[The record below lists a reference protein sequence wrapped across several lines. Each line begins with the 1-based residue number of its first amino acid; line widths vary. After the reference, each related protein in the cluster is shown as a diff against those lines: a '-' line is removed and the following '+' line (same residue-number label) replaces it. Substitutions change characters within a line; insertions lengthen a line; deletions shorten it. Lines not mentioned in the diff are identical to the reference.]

1 MSASVMWSQ
10 NHKEQQQQQFVNMS
24 KTKRAFSAKCE
35 RMWLLV
41 SPNHRENTETAVG
54 GGISFRSHRGDAVVL
69 IIAEFVHRGLA
80 ASLAAPRQQQQQQQ
94 HQRLAVASYR
104 SLAGTTNSLQL
115 DLPCCRSG
123 SWSTRGRR

>member
-54 GGISFRSHRGDAVVL
+54 GGGDIVSQPSGRSGCMNNRGIGTSRPGSIARGAASAAAAAAAASTACSGVVPV
-69 IIAEFVHRGLA
+69 ARWYYKLA
-80 ASLAAPRQQQQQQQ
+80 A
-94 HQRLAVASYR
+94 
-104 SLAGTTNSLQL
+104 T
-115 DLPCCRSG
+115 
-123 SWSTRGRR
+123 